1 MLHTRDAQGYPLH
14 GVDVVPERAKP
25 KYPLRDLAKLW
36 QDKQRE
42 EDADRRAEHWHR
54 AYNSLNQ
61 DYLAL
66 KDRDACSS
74 RQRVKDE
81 GEEDERSTGR
91 ETRQS
96 LQLKIDKVYKDL
108 RYWQECYETL
118 LS

>member
-1 MLHTRDAQGYPLH
+1 M
-14 GVDVVPERAKP
+14 
-25 KYPLRDLAKLW
+25 
-36 QDKQRE
+36 
-42 EDADRRAEHWHR
+42 EHWHR

-74 RQRVKDE
+74 CQRVKDE
-81 GEEDERSTGR
+81 GEEEERSTGR

-96 LQLKIDKVYKDL
+96 LELKLDKVYKDL

-118 LS
+118 LSEQRDRKKFKKTHTGWNSFFVFPIYYKEGKKKFFFFVYE